1 MLSHQ
6 HGDVSM
12 NNRELYRDP
21 VNGKISGVCAGFA
34 NYFGAEVWL
43 IRIVV
48 ISAALLG
55 GTFLVVLAYIAMA
68 FMLEKQPVRYSE
80 NIREQ
85 QEHTLKSKPWQKGQ
99 SPDQLL
105 SVLERDFDRLD
116 GKIRNMEAY
125 VTSDTFR
132 VSREFSKL

>member
-1 MLSHQ
+1 
-6 HGDVSM
+6 M
-12 NNRELYRDP
+12 NKRELYRDP
-21 VNGKISGVCAGFA
+21 QNGKISGVCAGIA

-55 GTFLVVLAYIAMA
+55 GTFLVLLAYVALA
-68 FMLEKQPVRYSE
+68 FMLEKQPMTYSE
-80 NIREQ
+80 NIKSQ

-105 SVLERDFDRLD
+105 SVLEGDFNKLD
-116 GKIRNMEAY
+116 ARVRGMEAY
-125 VTSDTFR
+125 VTSDAYR
-132 VSREFSKL
+132 VNREFNKL

>member
-68 FMLEKQPVRYSE
+68 FMLEKQPVRYFE

-132 VSREFSKL
+132 VNREFSKL

>member
-116 GKIRNMEAY
+116 GKIRNMEA
-125 VTSDTFR
+125 
-132 VSREFSKL
+132 

>member
-1 MLSHQ
+1 MT
-6 HGDVSM
+6 
-12 NNRELYRDP
+12 NRELYRDP
-21 VNGKISGVCAGFA
+21 VNGKISGVCAGIA

-55 GTFLVVLAYIAMA
+55 GTFLVLLAYVAMA
-68 FMLEKQPVRYSE
+68 FMLEKQPVTYSE
-80 NIREQ
+80 NIRAQ

-105 SVLERDFDRLD
+105 SVLERDFDSLD

-125 VTSDTFR
+125 VASDTYR
-132 VSREFSKL
+132 VNREFSKL

>member
-125 VTSDTFR
+125 VTSDR
-132 VSREFSKL
+132 KSVV

>member
-1 MLSHQ
+1 MQ
-6 HGDVSM
+6 NPQRGDENM
-12 NNRELYRDP
+12 NKRELYRDP
-21 VNGKISGVCAGFA
+21 QNGKISGVCAGIA

-55 GTFLVVLAYIAMA
+55 GTFLVLLAYVALA
-68 FMLEKQPVRYSE
+68 FMLEKQPMTYSE
-80 NIREQ
+80 NIKSQ

-105 SVLERDFDRLD
+105 SVLEGDFNKLD
-116 GKIRNMEAY
+116 AKVRGMEAY
-125 VTSDTFR
+125 VTSDAYR
-132 VSREFSKL
+132 VNREFNKL

>member
-1 MLSHQ
+1 MQ
-6 HGDVSM
+6 NPQRGDENM
-12 NNRELYRDP
+12 NKRELYRDP
-21 VNGKISGVCAGFA
+21 QNGKISGVCAGIA

-55 GTFLVVLAYIAMA
+55 GTFLVLLAYVALA
-68 FMLEKQPVRYSE
+68 FMLEKQPMTYSE
-80 NIREQ
+80 NIKSQ

-105 SVLERDFDRLD
+105 SVLEGDFNKLD
-116 GKIRNMEAY
+116 ARVRGMEAY
-125 VTSDTFR
+125 VTSDAYR
-132 VSREFSKL
+132 VNREFNKL

>member
-1 MLSHQ
+1 
-6 HGDVSM
+6 M
-12 NNRELYRDP
+12 NKRELYRDP
-21 VNGKISGVCAGFA
+21 VNGKISGVCAGIA
-34 NYFGAEVWL
+34 NYFGTEVWL

-55 GTFLVVLAYIAMA
+55 GTFLILLAYVAMA
-68 FMLEKQPVRYSE
+68 FMLEKQPITYSA
-80 NIREQ
+80 NIKAQ

-105 SVLERDFDRLD
+105 NVLERDFERLD
-116 GKIRNMEAY
+116 SKIRNMEAY

-132 VSREFSKL
+132 VNREFSKL

>member
-80 NIREQ
+80 NIREE

-125 VTSDTFR
+125 VTSDTFM
-132 VSREFSKL
+132 VNREFSKL